1 MKCRIPNGFDNS
13 GWFTDQRTMT
23 LTWEDFT
30 NALATGE
37 FQANEI
43 DKALQCTFLKVFD
56 DFFST
61 FSSELEKTLTDVAVS
76 NKVGR
81 GTNLKLGENLTAD
94 RFIPNSRFITRGNRF
109 SPAGVEWLY
118 LSCAATLD
126 NAKMCSIKECRA
138 PTGGRFGFCEFK
150 LIQDTS
156 KKIIDLTIADDIKYN
171 KINSDINRY
180 IKSKA
185 EAIAKQMRIK
195 YGVVDN
201 PRDENM
207 KQVKRW
213 ALYSYAKLLS
223 SSLFVPVS
231 NTTDPDK
238 MYAPFQ
244 CIAQYFLQKG
254 YYGIKYT
261 STVYR
266 DAKDLV
272 LFDKSL
278 ANPVAPYED
287 FYVQG

>member
-1 MKCRIPNGFDNS
+1 MKCWIPKEFDDS
-13 GWFTDQRTMT
+13 GWFADQRTMT
-23 LTWEDFT
+23 STWEDFRD
-30 NALATGE
+30 ALAAGE

-56 DFFST
+56 DFFNT
-61 FSSELEKTLTDVAVS
+61 FSSELEKTLTDVAAS
-76 NKVGR
+76 NKLGR
-81 GTNLKLGENLTAD
+81 GTNLKPGEDLTAD
-94 RFIPNSRFITRGNRF
+94 RFVPNSRFITRGNRF

-118 LSCAATLD
+118 LSCAENLD

-138 PTGGRFGFCEFK
+138 PTGGRFGFCEFR
-150 LIQDTS
+150 LAQDTS

-171 KINSDINRY
+171 KINSNRNKY

-185 EAIAKQMRIK
+185 EVIAKQMRIK
-195 YGVVDN
+195 YGVVDD
-201 PRDENM
+201 PRAENI
-207 KQVKRW
+207 KQVKKW
-213 ALYSYAKLLS
+213 ALHSYAKLLS
-223 SSLFVPVS
+223 SSLFVPIS
-231 NTTDPDK
+231 NTTDQDK

-254 YYGIKYT
+254 YYGIKYA

-287 FYVQG
+287 FYIQG